1 MPKDNHSLM
10 QLYLDGFKNNFFTFF
25 YVNEN
30 KSDKIN
36 NKNILSQLEY
46 LKNKYSKNII
56 YAQKNASEN
65 IFKKKGIPFRSFE
78 IKRRDEKTLGELFC
92 FFMLETILLGKSL
105 NLNPFDQPSV
115 ELIKKETKNFLI

>member
-1 MPKDNHSLM
+1 M

-36 NKNILSQLEY
+36 NNDILPQLEY

-56 YAQKNASEN
+56 YA
-65 IFKKKGIPFRSFE
+65 R
-78 IKRRDEKTLGELFC
+78 
-92 FFMLETILLGKSL
+92 KSIRKY
-105 NLNPFDQPSV
+105 V
-115 ELIKKETKNFLI
+115 Y